1 MEILELSPGEL
12 GVDSAGVYV
21 VDDGGRHV
29 LAGPFATE
37 IAALVWINLTHEA
50 RIKNSVAAEGSDQKV

>member
-1 MEILELSPGEL
+1 MMTVSTL
-12 GVDSAGVYV
+12 
-21 VDDGGRHV
+21 

-50 RIKNSVAAEGSDQKV
+50 RIRSSAATTGSDHKA